1 MSFIV
6 ISNPTRTKACSNCP
20 GRNQKKSCDGSGR
33 CAGYGTSDK
42 CPPLVVLAVIEV
54 ATRALAVA
62 KLPAFGSMRS
72 VTA

>member
-6 ISNPTRTKACSNCP
+6 ISNPTRIKVCGSCS
-20 GRNQKKSCDGSGR
+20 GRNQKKDCNGHTR
-33 CAGYGTSDK
+33 CAGYGTSGK

-54 ATRALAVA
+54 ASLALAAA

-72 VTA
+72 IPA